1 MKVRIFHIVEI
12 QLSLLL
18 YTVPKAVVF
27 RICKQHE
34 NFEQCDAWKVVIEIC
49 FEKSNTVPLI
59 LSMKNFCFA
68 KTNTLEDRYST
79 FFFFCRAKIYW
90 MKKVRREVFEKKF
103 ERHFFPS

>member
-79 FFFFCRAKIYW
+79 FFFFVGLK
-90 MKKVRREVFEKKF
+90 
-103 ERHFFPS
+103 STG